1 VRSPQVE
8 EELAALGVSADA
20 AAGILAAMQAAS
32 LGELEALLG
41 TGHEVGLGS
50 GLGAG
55 QPAWARPG
63 GSQIARWQRV
73 LRRWQAAGRLHI

>member
-1 VRSPQVE
+1 VTQVQFPQVE

-41 TGHEVGLGS
+41 AGHEVGLGFW
-50 GLGAG
+50 LG
-55 QPAWARPG
+55 
-63 GSQIARWQRV
+63 
-73 LRRWQAAGRLHI
+73 